1 MLKTQNR
8 MKVYVNGYGLRP
20 FRIEETIENPTQY
33 KGSFE
38 LPKGV
43 ERADGEKWIKLDY
56 YFTEKELIAK

>member
-1 MLKTQNR
+1 